1 MYWNIYFGFF
11 CVCFGTN
18 DEHFWWWKDCFN
30 SQLQYIG
37 GKFLNIGFFS
47 STYKPVKK
55 QETLKFFN
63 KSRKVSIDLI
73 IPEQKSIPTQ
83 KQWNFAWGEKTKTRL
98 IHVESRAWSC
108 CKQMN
113 FLLFNMV
120 EMIITKSCFFS
131 MEGGVVLSRCQSLE
145 LPKYNVSLWKS

>member
-1 MYWNIYFGFF
+1 M
-11 CVCFGTN
+11 
-18 DEHFWWWKDCFN
+18 
-30 SQLQYIG
+30 QYIG

-63 KSRKVSIDLI
+63 KSCKVSIDLI

-120 EMIITKSCFFS
+120 EMIITKSCFFLDGRRS
-131 MEGGVVLSRCQSLE
+131 CPILMSISRTSEIQCLSVEKLSCLTVFTMSYLLRIISRYLIDVLS
-145 LPKYNVSLWKS
+145 